1 MLAAFGVG
9 SALAETPRSIR
20 ILVGFPPGGGT
31 DAIARLLSERL
42 RDELGVPVIVE
53 NRPGAGGQIAA
64 QALKAAAPDGTTYF
78 ISHDHTISILPL
90 VMKNPGFDP
99 ARDFVPV
106 AGFAT
111 FVNALALSGG
121 TPAPQR
127 SGEYVAW
134 VKAQGGKSAI
144 GVPAPASVPEFLVK
158 VIGEKYGLDLVAV
171 PYRGSAPMIG
181 DMLGNQIAAGIGSV
195 PDFVENHKA
204 GKMRVVAVLGAT
216 RQAAMPDVPT
226 FAELGLAGF
235 EDVPYYA
242 FFAPVGTP
250 QAEIDRFSAAL
261 AKVIAAPETKDK
273 LTTWG
278 LTVGLLPQA
287 QLAARASAPIRRPGR
302 RSSAPVVSSRG
313 GRPAAGRRQAAR
325 SKGAASAA
333 SVRAALWRIRW
344 SKADSAAFAP
354 SPRGDD
360 DLLVG
365 HRRRVAGGEHARHAG
380 RALRVDHDL
389 AVLRQLDRAAQ
400 PLGVGHQA
408 DLHEHAGQFDLRVR
422 RRWRGRGSAGRSP
435 SGRRR

>member
-1 MLAAFGVG
+1 MKRAGPRPGAVRARLQRWVCALLALAALAAG

-31 DAIARLLSERL
+31 DAIARVLSERL
-42 RDELGVPVIVE
+42 KDELGVPVIVE
-53 NRPGAGGQIAA
+53 NRPGAGGQLAA

-90 VMKNPGFDP
+90 VVKSPGFDP

-121 TPAPQR
+121 TPAK
-127 SGEYVAW
+127 SFDDYVAW

-158 VIGEKYGLDLVAV
+158 VIGEKYKLDLVAV

-181 DMLGNQIAAGIGSV
+181 DMLSNQIPAGVGSV
-195 PDFVENHKA
+195 PEFVENHKA
-204 GKMRVVAVLGAT
+204 GKLRVVAVLGPT
-216 RQAAMPDVPT
+216 RQAAMPEVPT

-261 AKVIAAPETKDK
+261 ARVIAAPATKEK

-278 LTVGLLPQA
+278 LTVGLIPQA
-287 QLAARASAPIRRPGR
+287 QLATRERAYSQAWARIIRASG
-302 RSSAPVVSSRG
+302 
-313 GRPAAGRRQAAR
+313 
-325 SKGAASAA
+325 
-333 SVRAALWRIRW
+333 
-344 SKADSAAFAP
+344 F
-354 SPRGDD
+354 
-360 DLLVG
+360 
-365 HRRRVAGGEHARHAG
+365 
-380 RALRVDHDL
+380 
-389 AVLRQLDRAAQ
+389 Q
-400 PLGVGHQA
+400 PQ
-408 DLHEHAGQFDLRVR
+408 
-422 RRWRGRGSAGRSP
+422 
-435 SGRRR
+435 